1 MDRLS
6 VTVRDRHVERL
17 DEWQADENA
26 GSRSEA
32 LREVLDEFEAVE
44 TESTQVHTEYEELRS
59 EYDELRTEYEGLQ
72 SEYDD
77 LHTKHEA
84 LQTKRDQLRDQLTA
98 MNSRQE
104 DVAELV
110 EYVKPNDPS
119 PNDGKNCVDNR
130 SGGGPN
136 GGCSERTQVSVP
148 PRRDSTHTCAPS
160 YSA

>member
-44 TESTQVHTEYEELRS
+44 TESAQVHTEYEELRS

-110 EYVKPNDPS
+110 EYVETE
-119 PNDGKNCVDNR
+119 R
-130 SGGGPN
+130 SLA
-136 GGCSERTQVSVP
+136 ERREELRRQPIWRRAKWWLLGTNAGQRP
-148 PRRDSTHTCAPS
+148 PEA
-160 YSA
+160 